1 MKRNFLLVLLAVVA
15 TANVFAQDNNE
26 RRREYPED
34 REVRVR
40 YLGDLDIRCKMV
52 GSKENAEWERIEDE
66 SEYRHPMA
74 GFAYY
79 QTIKRNRAERKRRH
93 EEQLAAIR

>member
-1 MKRNFLLVLLAVVA
+1 MCEFGGGVGGVR
-15 TANVFAQDNNE
+15 FAGNIYTGNND

-52 GSKENAEWERIEDE
+52 GSKENTEWGRIADE

-79 QTIKRNRAERKRRH
+79 QTLKRNRAERKRRH
-93 EEQLAAIR
+93 EEERAGIK